1 MAITLTA
8 AGNERVEYGAVT
20 PVEGAGAL
28 TIAFTVTLS
37 ASVVDGRRFCGQWA
51 AANADQVFLCQTL
64 DTNEVGFALH
74 AKFGTFVVRGIK
86 TTALNLTSGSTYR
99 IAYRWRYNSA
109 SHDQTIYV
117 NGSSA
122 SVTDWFTSWTTQ
134 ASITQDTSASPLY
147 IGYENSSSTDCNDG
161 DYQDYAIWT
170 RYLAD
175 EEMAAITNGD
185 SPEMHAEGLALYAPL
200 DNSSSTNDYIGGLAG
215 TATGSPA
222 SAESVVTAM
231 LIPFFPWAPAAAGG
245 ATIPIFRQHYQGMA
259 LR

>member
-8 AGNERVEYGAVT
+8 VGNERVEYGAAT

-28 TIAFTVTLS
+28 TIALTVTLS

-51 AANADQVFLCQTL
+51 AANANQVFLSQTL

-74 AKFGTFVVRGIK
+74 ANVGTFIVRGIK
-86 TTALNLTSGSTYR
+86 TTALNLSSGSTYR
-99 IAYRWRYNSA
+99 IAYRWRYNGA
-109 SHDQTIYV
+109 SHDQAIYV
-117 NGSSA
+117 DGSSA

-134 ASITQDTSASPLY
+134 ASITQTTSASPLY
-147 IGYENSSSTDCNDG
+147 IGYENSSGSDCNDG
-161 DYQDYAIWT
+161 DYQDFAIWT

-185 SPEMHAEGLALYAPL
+185 SAEMHAEGLALCAPL
-200 DNSSSTNDYIGGLAG
+200 DNSASTNDYIGGLAG

-231 LIPFFPWAPAAAGG
+231 LIPFTSAAAASRSALSALLAHGLYAG
-245 ATIPIFRQHYQGMA
+245 AA
-259 LR
+259 A